1 MLERKSFCLAVFVLG
16 LAFSVASFSTAQAD
30 DLSNRASQFIE
41 GLADKAIAALTE
53 ESVSRDDRITR
64 FRKLLNEHFAVQTIG
79 RWVLGRYW
87 NRATDAEQK
96 EYLSLFEDLI
106 VITYVDRFTAYSG
119 EKLTV
124 NKAVP
129 ANGEDL
135 LVSTVITQPNS
146 AEKVEVSWRVREY
159 KDSFKI
165 VDVIVAG
172 VSMGQTQR
180 SEFASVIRRN
190 GGTIEGL
197 LTKLREDLNK
207 GA

>member
-1 MLERKSFCLAVFVLG
+1 MLGRKSFCLAVFAMG
-16 LAFSVASFSTAQAD
+16 LALSVMAHSPARAD
-30 DLSNRASQFIE
+30 DLSTRASQFIE

-53 ESVSRDDRITR
+53 ESVSRDERITR

-87 NRATDAEQK
+87 NRATDKEK
-96 EYLSLFEDLI
+96 EEYLSLFEDLI

-119 EKLTV
+119 EKLSVT
-124 NKAVP
+124 KSVP

-135 LVSTVITQPNS
+135 LVTTVISRPNS
-146 AEKVEVSWRVREY
+146 TETVEVSWRVREY

-190 GGTIEGL
+190 GGTVEGL
-197 LTKLREDLNK
+197 LAKLREDLKK

>member
-1 MLERKSFCLAVFVLG
+1 MLGRKSFCLAVFVMG
-16 LAFSVASFSTAQAD
+16 LALSVVAFSPAHAD

-53 ESVSRDDRITR
+53 ESVSRDERITR

-79 RWVLGRYW
+79 QWVLGRYW
-87 NRATDAEQK
+87 NRATDKEK
-96 EYLSLFEDLI
+96 EEYLSLFEDLI

-119 EKLTV
+119 EKLSVT
-124 NKAVP
+124 KSVP

-135 LVSTVITQPNS
+135 LVTTVITQPNS
-146 AEKVEVSWRVREY
+146 TEKVEVSWRVREY

-190 GGTIEGL
+190 GGTVEGL
-197 LTKLREDLNK
+197 LSKLREDLKK

>member
-1 MLERKSFCLAVFVLG
+1 MLERKSFCLAVFVMG
-16 LAFSVASFSTAQAD
+16 LALSVASFSTAHAD

-53 ESVSRDDRITR
+53 ESVSRDDRIAR

-87 NRATDAEQK
+87 NRATDAEKK

-124 NKAVP
+124 TKAVP

-135 LVSTVITQPNS
+135 LVTTVITQPNS

-190 GGTIEGL
+190 GGTVEGL
-197 LTKLREDLNK
+197 LNKLREDLKK